1 MRKTDVLKTYRKS
14 KFLGNKT
21 WRNVLALKSKK
32 IEGILGE
39 TFILALL
46 SSAVFLLQNGVRFFQ
61 ISFVRE
67 IKGFYQ
73 IFLGNEVDFSDI
85 INVSPNIL
93 AKNWNFKKLR
103 HRCVDERALITTIL
117 ISSCHWKTLAPLLLL
132 KEKTWKHIFNPN
144 SELSRNC
151 TEEQIMPSK
160 TTINWRFSKNSCKG
174 LLYP

>member
-1 MRKTDVLKTYRKS
+1 MKKCTSLEEQNDWRYIG
-14 KFLGNKT
+14 GN
-21 WRNVLALKSKK
+21 VYFSSVAFSC
-32 IEGILGE
+32 
-39 TFILALL
+39 L
-46 SSAVFLLQNGVRFFQ
+46 SSTKRCQNC
-61 ISFVRE
+61 FVLE